1 MSSKNYKKKM
11 LNSKETLKKLHQ
23 ALPNLTL
30 DELFIILDCYTEEY
44 TYNLKD
50 FELPKVWYGTT
61 TNEPIQCSSINAID
75 GPYTSKYGG
84 ISSEIKS
91 NGNIS
96 ITTRKPDYKFNTSN

>member
-1 MSSKNYKKKM
+1 M

-44 TYNLKD
+44 TYNWKD
-50 FELPKVWYGTT
+50 FELPKIWYGNSTA
-61 TNEPIQCSSINAID
+61 EPIPCSIKNAID
-75 GPYTSKYGG
+75 GPYIAKYGEN
-84 ISSEIKS
+84 SFEIKS

-96 ITTRKPDYKFNTSN
+96 TTTRKPDYQFNTGN

>member
-1 MSSKNYKKKM
+1 M

-44 TYNLKD
+44 TYNWKEY
-50 FELPKVWYGTT
+50 ELPKVWCGNSTT
-61 TNEPIQCSSINAID
+61 EPIPCSVKNAID
-75 GPYTSKYGG
+75 ELYTSKYGG

-91 NGNIS
+91 DGNTS
-96 ITTRKPDYKFNTSN
+96 ITTRKPDCEFSTNN